1 VPQALN
7 RYAETAVG
15 QPGVYQA
22 AASSWNP
29 FTNDYTSNIG
39 KSLVSDEIGNAVEQG
54 VRAYFRASFHTIAGE
69 PIMGKVATSAV
80 KSQIAEKA
88 ILAAGTGGLLARD
101 LMPGSLQRL
110 GRNLFDK
117 AVEQNTRIAVEEV
130 VIGSYFSYGHRL
142 PAGRVAGK
150 ILSSKLGLHVL
161 DAGVGLGIDVGY
173 QLWLDSGNPYLDS
186 TQQLKRAFLGQGIGS
201 LFSFGVGKGASSLVG
216 TAIAGPVG
224 FVVGVGVSIAW
235 DIWIAP
241 RIYERLGAVPSRQ
254 LAPLNQ

>member
-7 RYAETAVG
+7 RYAETPMG

-29 FTNDYTSNIG
+29 FTNNYTSNIG

-54 VRAYFRASFHTIAGE
+54 IRTYFRASFHTIVGE

-80 KSQIAEKA
+80 RSQIAEKA
-88 ILAAGTGGLLARD
+88 ILAAGAGGLLARD

-110 GRNLFDK
+110 GRSLFDK
-117 AVEQNTRIAVEEV
+117 AVERNTRITVEEV

-150 ILSSKLGLHVL
+150 IISSKLGLDLL
-161 DAGVGLGIDVGY
+161 DAGVGFGIDVGY
-173 QLWLDSGNPYLDS
+173 QALLDANNPYL
-186 TQQLKRAFLGQGIGS
+186 TGEQKFKRAVYGQGSGS
-201 LFSFGVGKGASSLVG
+201 LVSFFVGGYLIG
-216 TAIAGPVG
+216 GPVG
-224 FVVGVGVSIAW
+224 IAVGIGISIAW
-235 DIWIAP
+235 DIWAAP
-241 RIYERLGAVPSRQ
+241 WIYENILDSVPERRLS
-254 LAPLNQ
+254 PLQE